1 MPARARPVSLKCP
14 LGEDLPLLLPAA
26 AWVPCARHPCPGMW
40 LQQLPPATRPGRLH
54 LRGGDPAPDAH
65 GQDAQGLR
73 RFAESQPSPHQ
84 GPGGPS
90 RRTELA
96 ARKQTRDAHAAA
108 ATASE
113 QRPRPAAY
121 RGPPRPRARAQP
133 LLSRAQRPRV
143 RSPLLQ
149 HSAVPAETA
158 RRQRHSRKRLRAAL
172 TLTGSPLSAAKSSS
186 VGRPPRRRRR
196 TRGASRGAA
205 PGASGRDAPPAEA
218 SKATGQSLL
227 PERLRGCWQVGL
239 TPSEQRVPPQ
249 APRHATAT
257 LPPRLCRPGRTL
269 APSRPLPRLLPAVRP
284 QGPRC
289 PQLPG
294 WAVTHATC
302 GISEW
307 TPAPARHRHTVVT
320 LWGQVGPWEPS
331 PGPGLL
337 LPIRTKSWVHRR
349 LWSAPVTVGPESG
362 PLLSPSGHGPS
373 CGLRCRAPPTETPVE
388 QAAAPGAPSP
398 GLGQP
403 H

>member
-40 LQQLPPATRPGRLH
+40 LQQPPPATCPGRLH

-96 ARKQTRDAHAAA
+96 AHKQTRDAHAAA

-113 QRPRPAAY
+113 QPPRPAAY

-158 RRQRHSRKRLRAAL
+158 RRQRHSWKRLRAAL

-205 PGASGRDAPPAEA
+205 PGASGRDVPPAEA

-227 PERLRGCWQVGL
+227 PETEGL
-239 TPSEQRVPPQ
+239 
-249 APRHATAT
+249 
-257 LPPRLCRPGRTL
+257 L
-269 APSRPLPRLLPAVRP
+269 ASRPHSKRAA
-284 QGPRC
+284 C
-289 PQLPG
+289 
-294 WAVTHATC
+294 
-302 GISEW
+302 
-307 TPAPARHRHTVVT
+307 
-320 LWGQVGPWEPS
+320 PS
-331 PGPGLL
+331 PGPSTCYG
-337 LPIRTKSWVHRR
+337 HA
-349 LWSAPVTVGPESG
+349 APAALQTGPHAGTV
-362 PLLSPSGHGPS
+362 SPA
-373 CGLRCRAPPTETPVE
+373 APPSPCGE
-388 QAAAPGAPSP
+388 APGAALPAAP
-398 GLGQP
+398 RLGCDTR
-403 H
+403 HLRDF